1 MNWKI
6 YSIADDSGRTWSEAL
21 LSDPKV
27 PGYMLSH
34 EGMVVAENATKALY
48 DAPIHADSFMPLQK
62 ARERYLA
69 NVEQRVGYLSHLHTI
84 VAKRCPVNKVGA
96 PIVSDYDKI
105 SAEFWEHFLAIV
117 CVVTG
122 KKPGKE

>member
-6 YSIADDSGRTWSEAL
+6 YSIVNEDGRTWSEAL

-27 PGYMLSH
+27 PGYLLSA
-34 EGMVVAENATKALY
+34 EGMVVAESSAEVEYLDTVTL
-48 DAPIHADSFMPLQK
+48 DAFIPLQK
-62 ARERYLA
+62 ARERHLA
-69 NVEQRVGYLSHLHTI
+69 NVEQRVAYLTHLHTI
-84 VAKRCPVNKVGA
+84 VARRCPVNKVGA

-122 KKPGKE
+122 RKP

>member
-6 YSIADDSGRTWSEAL
+6 YSIVNDDGRTWSEAL

-27 PGYMLSH
+27 PGYMLSRD
-34 EGMVVAENATKALY
+34 GMVVCGGAAKALY
-48 DAPIHADSFMPLQK
+48 DAPTHADSFMPLQK
-62 ARERYLA
+62 ARERNLSEVDKVVA
-69 NVEQRVGYLSHLHTI
+69 YLSHLHAI
-84 VAKRCPVNKVGA
+84 VSRRCPVNKVGA

-105 SAEFWEHFLAIV
+105 NAEFWEHWLAIV

-122 KKPGKE
+122 RKP

>member
-1 MNWKI
+1 MSWKI

-27 PGYMLSH
+27 PGYLLST
-34 EGMVVAENATKALY
+34 EGMVVAESATQVDYL
-48 DAPIHADSFMPLQK
+48 DEVFTDSFLPLQK
-62 ARERYLA
+62 ARERYLTS
-69 NVEQRVGYLSHLHTI
+69 VEQRAAYLNHLHTI
-84 VAKRCPVNKVGA
+84 VARQCPVNKVGA

-122 KKPGKE
+122 RKP

>member
-6 YSIADDSGRTWSEAL
+6 YSIVNDDGRTWSEAL

-27 PGYMLSH
+27 PGYLLSKD
-34 EGMVVAENATKALY
+34 GMVVSESSAEVEYL
-48 DAPIHADSFMPLQK
+48 DAVTLDAFVPLQK

-69 NVEQRVGYLSHLHTI
+69 NVEQRVGYLTHLHAI
-84 VAKRCPVNKVGA
+84 VARRCPVNKVGA

-122 KKPGKE
+122 RKP

>member
-1 MNWKI
+1 M
-6 YSIADDSGRTWSEAL
+6 

-27 PGYMLSH
+27 PGYLLSKD
-34 EGMVVAENATKALY
+34 GMVVSESSAEVEYLDTVTL
-48 DAPIHADSFMPLQK
+48 DAFTPLQK

-69 NVEQRVGYLSHLHTI
+69 NVEQRVGYLTHLHTI
-84 VAKRCPVNKVGA
+84 VSRRCPVNKVGA
-96 PIVSDYDKI
+96 PIVSDYNKI

-122 KKPGKE
+122 GKP

>member
-6 YSIADDSGRTWSEAL
+6 YSIVNDDGRTWSEAL
-21 LSDPKV
+21 LSDSKV
-27 PGYMLSH
+27 PGYMLSN
-34 EGMVVAENATKALY
+34 EGVMVDEGATKALY
-48 DAPIHADSFMPLQK
+48 DAPIKADSFMPLQK

-69 NVEQRVGYLSHLHTI
+69 NLEQRVAYLSHLHTI
-84 VAKRCPVNKVGA
+84 VARRCPVNKVGA

-105 SAEFWEHFLAIV
+105 SAEFWEHWLAIV

-122 KKPGKE
+122 RKP

>member
-1 MNWKI
+1 MNWQY
-6 YSIADDSGRTWSEAL
+6 YSIVNDDGRTCGDSL

-27 PGYMLSH
+27 PGYLLSS
-34 EGMVVAENATKALY
+34 EGEVVAESAAKVTYPVNVSS
-48 DAPIHADSFMPLQK
+48 DVFIPLQK
-62 ARERYLA
+62 ARERYLS
-69 NVEQRVGYLSHLHTI
+69 NVEQRVAYLTYLHAI
-84 VAKRCPVNKVGA
+84 VARRCPVNKVGA

-122 KKPGKE
+122 RKP